1 MKSKSEKLK
10 TIMFYEKDCVD
21 LSINVDVS
29 VILSGINEV
38 MNNWMTTFHLSNNTL
53 STYCENVW
61 YNIIYNFGIALSNI
75 VKNNGFS
82 SIFISLIHILVILVY
97 LFLSL

>member
-38 MNNWMTTFHLSNNTL
+38 MNN
-53 STYCENVW
+53 
-61 YNIIYNFGIALSNI
+61 
-75 VKNNGFS
+75 
-82 SIFISLIHILVILVY
+82 
-97 LFLSL
+97 